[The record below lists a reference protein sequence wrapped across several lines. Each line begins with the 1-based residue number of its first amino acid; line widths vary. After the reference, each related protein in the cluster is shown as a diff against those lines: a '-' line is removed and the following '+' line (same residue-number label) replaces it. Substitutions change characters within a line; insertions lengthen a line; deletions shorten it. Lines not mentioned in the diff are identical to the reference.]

1 MELIKCIFCCCSCC
15 NHICSPNAV
24 WEGTCFMP
32 HATYHDTLAGTHHVV
47 SASFAL
53 WWLIIL
59 LLFQVFLHCLLQ
71 RSVRS
76 LCLCVYVCFGIS
88 VLVLPTACPLRAP
101 SSALAKISWTPGRRP
116 AFVSNRCN
124 GNCQSSHCNAIM
136 RFYKHR
142 QPSHTHTKIHTNTC
156 VHMHCGWLCVRL
168 CASLAIITKASLH
181 CSWHCFKS

>member
-1 MELIKCIFCCCSCC
+1 MHLLLLVLQQCSQSKWC
-15 NHICSPNAV
+15 V
-24 WEGTCFMP
+24 GGYMP
-32 HATYHDTLAGTHHVV
+32 HATYHDTLAATPHVV
-47 SASFAL
+47 SASFAV

-76 LCLCVYVCFGIS
+76 MCRCMYVCFGIS
-88 VLVLPTACPLRAP
+88 ALMLPTSYSLRAP
-101 SSALAKISWTPGRRP
+101 FSALTKISWTPGRRP

-142 QPSHTHTKIHTNTC
+142 QHSQTHWNTHKHVC
-156 VHMHCGWLCVRL
+156 ICIAVGFVYVCVRHW
-168 CASLAIITKASLH
+168 K
-181 CSWHCFKS
+181 